1 MKILIN
7 VCLCLMLVACNK
19 VDDYLLGVDNT
30 PTPNALKA
38 LVAQKK
44 VTKKWQ
50 IAAGESSKKQHLKI
64 KPVVL
69 GQIVYTASTTGRVQ
83 ATNRFTGQVIWST
96 NIRANILSGPS
107 VAGHLLVVGT
117 GSSSIVALNSN
128 TGHIIWQK
136 TLSSD
141 ALAKPVIYHHK
152 VIVKTINGFI
162 YALEASTGKKIW
174 QVKHG
179 APSLIL
185 KASSSPVMMKD
196 NIMLVGFS
204 DGKIDAI
211 DISTGQLIWQRSIAY
226 GTGASDIE
234 KLVSIDAN
242 PIVEH
247 DTVWLATYQGYIAA
261 LSLKTGQYKWRH
273 PASTFLN
280 LAVFGQN
287 LLMVDSRDVIWSINK
302 YTGNINWQQK
312 QLKARGLTEP
322 VLMGNKLIV
331 GDKTG
336 LVHIISAENGQ
347 FLARLQLDS
356 AVSYPVSTLGHT
368 MYVMT
373 SKGQLNCFV
382 VSK

>member
-1 MKILIN
+1 M
-7 VCLCLMLVACNK
+7 MLVACNK

-69 GQIVYTASTTGRVQ
+69 GQKVYTASTTGRVQ

>member
-1 MKILIN
+1 M
-7 VCLCLMLVACNK
+7 MLVACNK

>member
-1 MKILIN
+1 
-7 VCLCLMLVACNK
+7 MLVACNK

-152 VIVKTINGFI
+152 VIVKTINGCI
-162 YALEASTGKKIW
+162 RYRYS
-174 QVKHG
+174 
-179 APSLIL
+179 
-185 KASSSPVMMKD
+185 
-196 NIMLVGFS
+196 
-204 DGKIDAI
+204 
-211 DISTGQLIWQRSIAY
+211 
-226 GTGASDIE
+226 
-234 KLVSIDAN
+234 
-242 PIVEH
+242 
-247 DTVWLATYQGYIAA
+247 
-261 LSLKTGQYKWRH
+261 
-273 PASTFLN
+273 
-280 LAVFGQN
+280 
-287 LLMVDSRDVIWSINK
+287 
-302 YTGNINWQQK
+302 
-312 QLKARGLTEP
+312 
-322 VLMGNKLIV
+322 
-331 GDKTG
+331 
-336 LVHIISAENGQ
+336 
-347 FLARLQLDS
+347 
-356 AVSYPVSTLGHT
+356 
-368 MYVMT
+368 
-373 SKGQLNCFV
+373 
-382 VSK
+382 